1 MFMIAPDRCFTIIGR
16 NALHIRYWLFT
27 FRSKLKSQS
36 FSSHSKMV
44 PLCTNPAQLTK
55 ISIFST
61 NNVFKWSNLTFRN
74 QKLHQK
80 LIKLIIL
87 GIKSIWN
94 IDLTLQFTELWPSEI
109 HFSCLKD
116 FNFLLCMFY
125 GSCSFRKNMASLH
138 DYMRLRSI
146 EIKNLCVFYFMR
158 FRDELCATRH

>member
-1 MFMIAPDRCFTIIGR
+1 MFFGHLRLR
-16 NALHIRYWLFT
+16 
-27 FRSKLKSQS
+27 
-36 FSSHSKMV
+36 
-44 PLCTNPAQLTK
+44 K

-87 GIKSIWN
+87 GIKSIWK
-94 IDLTLQFTELWPSEI
+94 IDLTLQFTELWSSEI

-146 EIKNLCVFYFMR
+146 EIKNLCVCFILWGLETSSAQQGIRVDFLLPDRGKRWSNNSY
-158 FRDELCATRH
+158 RHFISIFI